1 MMQIEFNGEATQ
13 VTATTILALL
23 EERDISLRG
32 VAVALNGSVVPKSN
46 WNETSLQDGDVVDVV
61 TAAAGG

>member
-1 MMQIEFNGEATQ
+1 MMQIEFNGETTQ